1 MFKSV
6 IISALLIFSSLSA
19 FGQPEGKQLGAGVSL
34 GWPTGVAARYFLN
47 KATSLQGILGWRGGE
62 NGAVFFQ
69 ADYLLHYD
77 QLPVLDFGKL
87 QAFYGGGA
95 NITLANNPGFG
106 FQVTGGLSLFLN
118 ELPMEIGLH
127 LSPGMALLPSTGF
140 RVGTGLSV
148 RYYF

>member
-6 IISALLIFSSLSA
+6 IVLALLIFSTVSA
-19 FGQPEGKQLGAGVSL
+19 FAQPEGKQLGAGVSL
-34 GWPTGVAARYFLN
+34 GWPAGISARYFLN
-47 KATSLQGILGWRGGE
+47 DATSIKGILGWRGGD

-69 ADYLLHYD
+69 ADYLLHYN

-95 NITLANNPGFG
+95 NITLANDPGFG
-106 FQVTGGLSLFLN
+106 FQLTGGLSLFLN
-118 ELPMEIGLH
+118 ELPLEIGLH
-127 LSPGMALLPSTGF
+127 LSPGMALLPSTRF
-140 RVGTGLSV
+140 RVGTGLAV